1 MIKSLNRH
9 FWCCMELN
17 KLTFLAS
24 LPSFTSSR
32 SFFSDVGVSSFFFS
46 AFFVLK
52 NGLSR
57 YHVSFR
63 KLESMRTDKLLF
75 IQVKLLGT
83 SRNSV
88 EFTSFQPIQF
98 SFLFC
103 LVDYCSVFTGF
114 WNIQE
119 VKSINTYMNDK

>member
-1 MIKSLNRH
+1 MWLVGFFYHYDAKCKQML
-9 FWCCMELN
+9 CELN

-24 LPSFTSSR
+24 LPSFTSSS
-32 SFFSDVGVSSFFFS
+32 SFFSDLGVSSFFFS

-75 IQVKLLGT
+75 TKVKLLGT

-88 EFTSFQPIQF
+88 EFTSLQPIQF

-103 LVDYCSVFTGF
+103 LVDYCSVLLDFEIYKKL
-114 WNIQE
+114 NQ
-119 VKSINTYMNDK
+119 